1 MKNPLTALAES
12 LLHSTTTASGQ
23 STLPGWLVTPLAIAA
38 GQDTVAPEE
47 KGWVDENMVRK
58 AIAIYRAAS
67 ARSAGP
73 AAIGWQFS
81 PDGRQAIQVLPAP
94 DDTLQQ
100 QAFTEFSRRI
110 GSVTM
115 NHPRLAPVLD
125 AAIRQGYPFLA
136 ARIGASFQALT
147 RRFDL
152 PLPPRQALQI
162 GEQAVSA
169 LEYAHYRDIYHG
181 AFDLHDILVNEQGQ
195 ISLLGI
201 GVEQLRQRLG
211 ATGVTLIT
219 PLLPPEIEA
228 GTQTPDKRTDVFA
241 MGALLYIL
249 LTSRVPA
256 AGQQI
261 TLSQTLPDV
270 PAAVDDVLTK
280 ALAADPDNRYPSLV
294 EMNRDLRVALRARR
308 TVARPSTPAQR
319 SVGPVPARKHA
330 MSALPPHDETL
341 SVRPGSAA
349 PDGFPEQVAM
359 PVIDISELDTM
370 HEMPQIALPAALEFP
385 LIPEIPKIDWAEM
398 LQPVDLSELGGSASD
413 LTYAHAETLA
423 PDPLVAAAM
432 AVKATEQAQQNRQRQ
447 MRRPAALDTHNQA
460 AGPAASTPSA
470 SQPAA
475 APSDARQTP
484 AKPRRTRR
492 Q

>member
-12 LLHSTTTASGQ
+12 LLHSTTTATGQ
-23 STLPGWLVTPLAIAA
+23 STLPDWLVTPLAMAA
-38 GQDTVAPEE
+38 GQDTAASKEP
-47 KGWVDENMVRK
+47 GWVDENMVRK

-73 AAIGWQFS
+73 AAMGWQFS

-94 DDTLQQ
+94 TDTLQQ

-125 AAIRQGYPFLA
+125 AAMRQGYPFLA
-136 ARIGASFQALT
+136 ARIGASFQSLT
-147 RRFDL
+147 RRFEL
-152 PLPPRQALQI
+152 PLPPQRALQI

-169 LEYAHYRDIYHG
+169 LEYAHYRDIFHG

-195 ISLLGI
+195 ISLLGV

-211 ATGVTLIT
+211 PPGVALIT

-249 LTSRVPA
+249 LTNRVPA

-270 PAAVDDVLTK
+270 PAAVDAVLTK
-280 ALAADPDNRYPSLV
+280 ALAADPNDRYPSLV

-319 SVGPVPARKHA
+319 SVAPAPARRHA
-330 MSALPPHDETL
+330 TSALSPNDETQPA
-341 SVRPGSAA
+341 RPGSAT
-349 PDGFPEQVAM
+349 PDGFPEPVVI
-359 PVIDISELDTM
+359 PVIDISVLDLM
-370 HEMPQIALPAALEFP
+370 HEMPQVTLPAALEFP
-385 LIPEIPKIDWAEM
+385 LTSEIPKIDWTEM
-398 LQPVDLSELGGSASD
+398 LRPVDLSELGGDPSSD
-413 LTYAHAETLA
+413 LAYSYAETLA

-432 AVKATEQAQQNRQRQ
+432 AVTATEQAQQNRQRQ
-447 MRRPAALDTHNQA
+447 MRRPAASAQ
-460 AGPAASTPSA
+460 PA
-470 SQPAA
+470 SQPATPP
-475 APSDARQTP
+475 PSPRQTP
-484 AKPRRTRR
+484 AKPRRARR
-492 Q
+492 R